1 MRILVA
7 LVCFLAFCVGANA
20 GQTFPN
26 SFMTP
31 GITNPNVT
39 QSNIK
44 RTICKSGWTK
54 TIRPRVKYTN
64 DLKRQQIKQYGYS
77 DKRLSSYEEDHL
89 ISLQLGG
96 HPTDPRN
103 LWPEAYAGKCGAR
116 KKDVIETKL
125 KRLVCSGKI
134 TLAEAQ
140 AAIASNWVV
149 TYNQYVKPLTCP

>member
-1 MRILVA
+1 MRTLLAV
-7 LVCFLAFCVGANA
+7 VCLLFLCAPTNA

-26 SFMTP
+26 WFQTP
-31 GITNPNVT
+31 GATNPDVN

-44 RTICKSGWTK
+44 QTICKPRWTK
-54 TIRPRVKYTN
+54 TIRPPVSYTN
-64 DLKRQQIKQYGYS
+64 NLKRQQIAQYGYA
-77 DKRLSSYEEDHL
+77 DKKLAHYEEDHL

-116 KKDVIETKL
+116 VKDVIETKL

-134 TLAEAQ
+134 MLQEAQ
-140 AAIASNWVV
+140 SAIASNWVAA
-149 TYNQYVKPLTCP
+149 YNQFVKPLNCP